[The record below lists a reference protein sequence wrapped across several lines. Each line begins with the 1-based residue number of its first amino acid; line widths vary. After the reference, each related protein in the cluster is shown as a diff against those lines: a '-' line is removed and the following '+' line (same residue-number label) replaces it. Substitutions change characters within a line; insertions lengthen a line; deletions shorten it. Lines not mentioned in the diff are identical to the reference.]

1 MATEVRLPELGEGV
15 ERADV
20 VRVLVAPGDTVA
32 VDQPLLEIETDKA
45 TVEVPSPVAG
55 TVAAVAVE
63 AGATLAVGGLI
74 AALESD
80 GALPDAEPADTP
92 GADSTPAPDSASSDA
107 DTSLPAADATT
118 ATDGASSDAD
128 TSLPAADA
136 TTATDAAAPGAGA
149 PAAAAPAPG
158 ASGAAAPPP
167 AATTPPATPA
177 AEDGPAAPESAP
189 ASPAAAAPAAQAPAA
204 APVSSPPPPSAAP
217 PVSSPPP
224 PSAAPPVSS
233 PSPATAAAPALP
245 EPRSAT
251 PRRRAL
257 AAPSVRKLAREIGV
271 DIDAVEGSGAN
282 GRVSLDDVKAHA
294 RRAMEQLRSASRPTG
309 PGQPPAPALPDF
321 SRWGPVERKPMRNVR
336 RAVAR
341 RMSTSWQTVPHV
353 TQHDRAD
360 VGELEAVRRTLKRT
374 SPELPLTVT
383 AFAVAVS
390 AAALRE
396 FPQFN
401 ASLDLARDEIV
412 YKRYVN
418 IGVAVD
424 TERGLIVPV
433 IPEADRKGLA
443 ALSTEIAEVAAAART
458 TGLPRERLEGGT
470 FTITNLGGLGGTA
483 FTPIV
488 NHPEVAILGMS
499 RSAPAPVWTGDRFE
513 PRPMLPLSLSYD
525 HRLIDGADAVR
536 FLRWVA
542 ERLEH
547 PLLLELRPEA
557 TP

>member
-1 MATEVRLPELGEGV
+1 MPELGEGV

-32 VDQPLLEIETDKA
+32 IDQPLLEIETDKA
-45 TVEVPSPVAG
+45 TVEVPSPIAG
-55 TVAAVAVE
+55 TVAALAVE

-74 AALESD
+74 ASLES
-80 GALPDAEPADTP
+80 
-92 GADSTPAPDSASSDA
+92 
-107 DTSLPAADATT
+107 
-118 ATDGASSDAD
+118 DGASSDAD
-128 TSLPAADA
+128 ADPPAADV
-136 TTATDAAAPGAGA
+136 TTAADAAAAHAGA
-149 PAAAAPAPG
+149 TPPAAAAPAPG
-158 ASGAAAPPP
+158 PSGATAPPS
-167 AATTPPATPA
+167 AATTLPATPA
-177 AEDGPAAPESAP
+177 AEGGAAAPESALP
-189 ASPAAAAPAAQAPAA
+189 SPAAAAFAAPAPVT
-204 APVSSPPPPSAAP
+204 APVSSPPPPSIAP
-217 PVSSPPP
+217 PVP
-224 PSAAPPVSS
+224 S
-233 PSPATAAAPALP
+233 PSPATAAAPP
-245 EPRSAT
+245 EPRSAK

-271 DIDAVEGSGAN
+271 DIDAVEGSGTN
-282 GRVSLDDVKAHA
+282 GRVGLDDVKAHA
-294 RRAMEQLRSASRPTG
+294 RRAMEQLRSPAP
-309 PGQPPAPALPDF
+309 QPAVPEQPVAPALPDF
-321 SRWGPVERKPMRNVR
+321 SRWGPVERRPMRNVR
-336 RAVAR
+336 RTVAR
-341 RMSTSWQTVPHV
+341 RMSASWQTVPHV

-374 SPELPLTVT
+374 ASDLPLTVT
-383 AFAVAVS
+383 AFAVAVC

-401 ASLDLARDEIV
+401 ASLDTARDEIV

-433 IPEADRKGLA
+433 IPEADRKSLS

-499 RSAPAPVWTGDRFE
+499 RSAPAPVWVGDRFE

-547 PLLLELRPEA
+547 PLLLELQAPAPNDQESA
-557 TP
+557 SA

>member
-20 VRVLVAPGDTVA
+20 VRVLVVPGDTVA

-55 TVAAVAVE
+55 TVAAVAAE

-74 AALESD
+74 ASIESD
-80 GALPDAEPADTP
+80 GASPDAA
-92 GADSTPAPDSASSDA
+92 
-107 DTSLPAADATT
+107 LP
-118 ATDGASSDAD
+118 
-128 TSLPAADA
+128 
-136 TTATDAAAPGAGA
+136 
-149 PAAAAPAPG
+149 
-158 ASGAAAPPP
+158 
-167 AATTPPATPA
+167 
-177 AEDGPAAPESAP
+177 
-189 ASPAAAAPAAQAPAA
+189 SPAAAALAGQAPAPP
-204 APVSSPPPPSAAP
+204 PVWSPPPPSIAP
-217 PVSSPPP
+217 PVPL
-224 PSAAPPVSS
+224 
-233 PSPATAAAPALP
+233 PSPATAAAPAPP

-271 DIDAVEGSGAN
+271 DIDAVEGTGAN
-282 GRVSLDDVKAHA
+282 GRVSLDDVKGHA
-294 RRAMEQLRSASRPTG
+294 RRAMEQLRSPAPRPAG
-309 PGQPPAPALPDF
+309 PGQPPVPALPDF
-321 SRWGPVERKPMRNVR
+321 SRWGPIERTPMRNVR

-341 RMSTSWQTVPHV
+341 RMSASWQTVPHV

-374 SPELPLTVT
+374 APELPLTVT
-383 AFAVAVS
+383 AFAVAVC

-401 ASLDLARDEIV
+401 ASLDTARDEIV

-433 IPEADRKGLA
+433 VPDADRKSLA
-443 ALSTEIAEVAAAART
+443 ALSTEIAEMAAAART

-470 FTITNLGGLGGTA
+470 FTVTNLGGLGGTA

-488 NHPEVAILGMS
+488 NYPEVAILGMS
-499 RSAPAPVWTGDRFE
+499 RSAPAPVWAGDRFE

-547 PLLLELRPEA
+547 PLLLELQAPASAPEGKSAA
-557 TP
+557 T